1 MVLDQ
6 LWDNSE
12 MIGGKMCLIS
22 EDNFYTLSICSVI
35 ISSIKAVLLLSGN
48 EEILFFFIYVKI
60 FCPFP
65 SSRRDYIL
73 FESFIFFK

>member
-48 EEILFFFIYVKI
+48 EEILFFYLCKNLLSI
-60 FCPFP
+60 
-65 SSRRDYIL
+65 SL
-73 FESFIFFK
+73 FEERLHSF